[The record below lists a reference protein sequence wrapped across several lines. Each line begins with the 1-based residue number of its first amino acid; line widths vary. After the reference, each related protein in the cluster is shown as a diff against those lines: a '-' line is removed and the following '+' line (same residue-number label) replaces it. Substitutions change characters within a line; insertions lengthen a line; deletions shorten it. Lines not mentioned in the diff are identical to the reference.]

1 MKVLVVQ
8 KLLILTITV
17 LGEKA
22 ILKSLSGNFTFQRF
36 VSCDD
41 PSKPYVLCESTFV
54 FLQLSILD
62 HRKKVTIK
70 NLLAL
75 VKMGC

>member
-1 MKVLVVQ
+1 MKVVVVQ
-8 KLLILTITV
+8 KILILKIRL
-17 LGEKA
+17 LGEKQ
-22 ILKSLSGNFTFQRF
+22 ILKSLSGNLTSQRF
-36 VSCDD
+36 VSCGD

-75 VKMGC
+75 VNIGC